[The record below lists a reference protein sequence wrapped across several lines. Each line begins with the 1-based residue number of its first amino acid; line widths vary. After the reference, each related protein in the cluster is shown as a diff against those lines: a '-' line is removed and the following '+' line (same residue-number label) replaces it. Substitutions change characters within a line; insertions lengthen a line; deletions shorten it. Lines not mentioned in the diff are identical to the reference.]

1 LKIYSFKMRVGLG
14 FDVHK
19 LVKGRKLILA
29 GIEIPFEKG
38 LLGVS
43 DADVVIHSVCDAILG
58 ALSLGDIGD
67 YFPPEDKKNRGINSK
82 IILKKVLSFLKNRK
96 INNLDITLILDKPK
110 LKPYKEKMINSLKAL
125 LKIPQNKINLKIKS
139 QEGLLPSGEAIF
151 CISIVTLQ

>member
-1 LKIYSFKMRVGLG
+1 MRVGLG

-58 ALSLGDIGD
+58 ALSLGDTGD

>member
-1 LKIYSFKMRVGLG
+1 MRVGLG